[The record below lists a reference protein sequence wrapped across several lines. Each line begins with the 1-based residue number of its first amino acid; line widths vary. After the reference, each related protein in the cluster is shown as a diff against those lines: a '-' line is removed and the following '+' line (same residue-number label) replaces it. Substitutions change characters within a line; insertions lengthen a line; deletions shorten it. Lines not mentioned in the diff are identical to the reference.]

1 MMCFSKTI
9 KILGIVTVIE
19 VAIFLLFITFN
30 SAGANHGY
38 TFLFAVLQTIIV
50 FLFVSMIIRA
60 LSNKES
66 RGFSRKEIAM
76 LYSENKSIIE
86 QINEAIISIDIDYNI
101 TTVNKKSDELFGL
114 TDEVVGK
121 NVYDVF
127 PHVDFKTILNE
138 RKHRNNRLI
147 EINGETLLISYFPL
161 YSGNT
166 VIGATT
172 IFRSRLEV
180 EMLLDQIS
188 GYQKISKALR
198 EQKHEFQNKLHVIL
212 GLIKMKDT
220 ETAENYI
227 MQNVYTT
234 NLTSDHYSSRLLDDK
249 ISALFVGKEIQSKE
263 FDVQILLSSDSTL
276 TKKHRPI
283 NSDDLI
289 IIIGNLIDNSLEAY
303 GRKDMDNKKIEV
315 SIIETDNEI
324 NLQVIDNAGGVDP
337 SIVDTMFNR
346 GVSTKGS
353 AGRGT
358 GLSLVREIVKL
369 YNGTRNVESTKE
381 ETKIEIVLSKVK
393 I

>member
-1 MMCFSKTI
+1 
-9 KILGIVTVIE
+9 
-19 VAIFLLFITFN
+19 
-30 SAGANHGY
+30 
-38 TFLFAVLQTIIV
+38 
-50 FLFVSMIIRA
+50 
-60 LSNKES
+60 
-66 RGFSRKEIAM
+66 
-76 LYSENKSIIE
+76 
-86 QINEAIISIDIDYNI
+86 
-101 TTVNKKSDELFGL
+101 
-114 TDEVVGK
+114 
-121 NVYDVF
+121 
-127 PHVDFKTILNE
+127 
-138 RKHRNNRLI
+138 
-147 EINGETLLISYFPL
+147 
-161 YSGNT
+161 
-166 VIGATT
+166 
-172 IFRSRLEV
+172 
-180 EMLLDQIS
+180 
-188 GYQKISKALR
+188 
-198 EQKHEFQNKLHVIL
+198 
-212 GLIKMKDT
+212 
-220 ETAENYI
+220 
-227 MQNVYTT
+227 
-234 NLTSDHYSSRLLDDK
+234 
-249 ISALFVGKEIQSKE
+249 
-263 FDVQILLSSDSTL
+263 LLSSDSTL